1 VLEKTCQILF
11 LGAPLLLVA
20 IAQGLS
26 IKYGW
31 LNRLKTPLDFG
42 LRFRGKRILGDH
54 KTLRGLVINVLFCTI
69 GTMIQAW
76 LQTKGYIPQWILL
89 VDYTSHAYSSGICL
103 GLGMTFGELPN
114 SFLKRQLDIL
124 PGNKKKGLLS
134 VVFFLFD
141 QVDLAIGIW
150 VFLFFFIRPSIWF
163 ILLSF
168 LITILLHV
176 FVSSVGYALGMR
188 KTVV

>member
-1 VLEKTCQILF
+1 
-11 LGAPLLLVA
+11 
-20 IAQGLS
+20 
-26 IKYGW
+26 
-31 LNRLKTPLDFG
+31 
-42 LRFRGKRILGDH
+42 
-54 KTLRGLVINVLFCTI
+54 
-69 GTMIQAW
+69 MIQAW

-150 VFLFFFIRPSIWF
+150 VFLFFFIRPSIWL

-176 FVSSVGYALGMR
+176 FVSSIGYALGMR